1 MNRGIACL
9 ALGLALGCAS
19 ESDTPG
25 GQSAGNVG
33 GGINLGGN
41 KNGDSTGGANR
52 NGGAGGNET
61 AQGREYGSGDY
72 AVILT
77 GAAAPPRM
85 CWYTEVTTRVC
96 DGSPPTKRV
105 FTDDRC
111 VDGGLDCLANE
122 PPDREMD
129 TGSCWTRV
137 DYETVG
143 GGALTG
149 DCATLASYHRNYL
162 TGACLFHRHCP
173 GGKCVDYQC
182 TGAGY
187 HLPGAPGGPGP
198 GAMPD
203 ASPSMGTGK
212 PMASGSSPDGG
223 ASSPDAQPV
232 VTPDPPPMPTPAP
245 PDASPPSP
253 PPPPSPP
260 GGGSGGPAP
269 PP

>member
-1 MNRGIACL
+1 
-9 ALGLALGCAS
+9 
-19 ESDTPG
+19 
-25 GQSAGNVG
+25 VG

-41 KNGDSTGGANR
+41 KAGDTTGGANR
-52 NGGAGGNET
+52 NSGAGGASGNQT

-143 GGALTG
+143 GGAITG

-203 ASPSMGTGK
+203 ASPSTGTTDPQ
-212 PMASGSSPDGG
+212 PMPGSSSPDGG
-223 ASSPDAQPV
+223 ASSPDAQTV

-253 PPPPSPP
+253 PSPP

-269 PP
+269 PPGP